1 MLIHLRLTELLYLNT
16 NIPVNSRVKDRANL
30 RRGLYFCVLY
40 VDIKNDNYSEPQKY
54 EVRISINKGCRDGIY
69 AGHGAGNMQIE
80 NLINKSTDTKNTD
93 TKTINDM
100 TAGMRVS
107 DYIKTDSSDNMSKKA
122 AVVGSSNSVD
132 MSDTIYARPQAK
144 NEAGNNDG
152 TDMAENLLNDMNQTS
167 ENRRNDMIVTASTTT
182 SDDYKAA
189 KDDGYDVIVTETDK
203 IKAVLAKAGVDISI
217 YGDDLSK
224 EQLTDITGSQTEAA
238 MLVNQMKAY
247 DIPATDDNIK
257 AGTDAIDRAKSLT
270 NISNET
276 KAYLVRNNMNPTVSN
291 VYKATYSSSQV
302 QNYKQKVGI
311 TDNVKQL
318 YDDNQYGDKGAESQ
332 GKISDELFEEL
343 KPQLKQILE
352 EVHIDSS
359 DENLNQCRWLI
370 DEDIAVTPD
379 NVLLANQIDGITA
392 AGENVSSDFYA
403 RAVTEALAMGKK
415 AADATMSQD
424 GLTFDMAKKACDVLG
439 EATADDIVTLESD
452 NIPVTIENLSKLI
465 AARGKDSAA
474 SQVSANKAADN
485 QITDSR
491 EARLV
496 TAQRKLEEARLS
508 MTAEANLSLIKKG
521 VSIDTE
527 PIERVVELL
536 KQQENKYYG
545 ALFGDSSVEASD
557 DRVRMY
563 NNVCDIFN
571 QMKQQPA
578 YVLTLESADDTVYEL
593 YTAGKAM
600 KQSLEAAASGYE
612 TLMTSPRADMGD
624 SISKAFQNV
633 DDILKELQIDTSES
647 NRRAV
652 RILAYNSTD
661 ITEDNI
667 KQIKSV
673 DEQVQRAFSDMTPAV
688 TIEMIKRGISPLDM
702 SMSDISDTARRIKS
716 ENPDERD
723 EKFSEFLW
731 KLEKKNEISEEER
744 DSYIGIYRLI
754 SQVEQSD
761 GAVIGSLVNQGADI
775 TMKNLLTAVRVRGK
789 SAMDYKVDDTFAGV
803 DSVSSGI
810 KIDSQIESA
819 YHTNCLRDVL
829 DTLSPEKMEFVQYD
843 SWLDMTPEQLRQ
855 AVYEADDDNALSEQY
870 ATEQLR
876 QFNQAVSAPENVY
889 AFLEKYDVK
898 TTAVNLM
905 AASRLMKNPSE
916 TVRNLWERGDSAT
929 ARALLDETLRR
940 FSESVKNPKELAQ
953 AQETLADTAEHVMD
967 SMIIE
972 DRHTGSID
980 LRQMKLLC
988 SQLRIA
994 SNMSR
999 QENYI
1004 VPIETAD
1011 GVTGMKLRIVRGE
1024 DKKGLVDIFLEDKK
1038 CGRVAAYFE
1047 AKENSVSAMIVT
1059 DDEQTKKL
1067 FEDNITMF
1075 EAGISDG
1082 EQRVR
1087 IDVALEHDISAKESK
1102 MSDMKSNTESD
1113 NETKKQLD
1121 GSESVQTTRLYH
1133 IAEQFIV
1140 NVQRVIAQDSL

>member
-1 MLIHLRLTELLYLNT
+1 
-16 NIPVNSRVKDRANL
+16 
-30 RRGLYFCVLY
+30 
-40 VDIKNDNYSEPQKY
+40 
-54 EVRISINKGCRDGIY
+54 
-69 AGHGAGNMQIE
+69 MQIE

-144 NEAGNNDG
+144 NEAGNKDG

-217 YGDDLSK
+217 YGDDLSR

-276 KAYLVRNNMNPTVSN
+276 KAYLVRNNMNPTISN

-318 YDDNQYGDKGAESQ
+318 YDDNQYGDKGAGSQ

-343 KPQLKQILE
+343 KPQLKQILDDA
-352 EVHIDSS
+352 HIDSS

-392 AGENVSSDFYA
+392 AGENVGSDFYA

-415 AADATMSQD
+415 ATDATMSQD

-452 NIPVTIENLSKLI
+452 NMPVTIENLSKLI

-474 SQVSANKAADN
+474 SQASANKALDN

-536 KQQENKYYG
+536 RQQENKYYG
-545 ALFGDSSVEASD
+545 ALFGESSVEASD

-688 TIEMIKRGISPLDM
+688 TLEMIKRGISPLDM
-702 SMSDISDTARRIKS
+702 SMSDISDTARQIKS

-803 DSVSSGI
+803 DSVSRGI

-829 DTLSPEKMEFVQYD
+829 DTLSPEKMEFVKYD

-855 AVYEADDDNALSEQY
+855 AVYEANEDSALSEQY
-870 ATEQLR
+870 ATEKLR

-898 TTAVNLM
+898 TTAENLM

-916 TVRNLWERGDSAT
+916 AVRNLWERGDSAT

-980 LRQMKLLC
+980 IRQMKLLC

-1011 GVTGMKLRIVRGE
+1011 GVTGMKLSIVRGE

-1102 MSDMKSNTESD
+1102 MSD

-1140 NVQRVIAQDSL
+1140 NAQRVIAQDSL

>member
-1 MLIHLRLTELLYLNT
+1 
-16 NIPVNSRVKDRANL
+16 
-30 RRGLYFCVLY
+30 
-40 VDIKNDNYSEPQKY
+40 
-54 EVRISINKGCRDGIY
+54 
-69 AGHGAGNMQIE
+69 MQIE

-217 YGDDLSK
+217 YGDDLSR

-257 AGTDAIDRAKSLT
+257 AGTDAIDRAKSIT

-318 YDDNQYGDKGAESQ
+318 Y
-332 GKISDELFEEL
+332 EEL

-352 EVHIDSS
+352 EAHIDSS

-424 GLTFDMAKKACDVLG
+424 GLTFDMAREVCDVLS
-439 EATADDIVTLESD
+439 EATAEDIVTLESD
-452 NIPVTIENLSKLI
+452 NMPVTIENLSKLI
-465 AARGKDSAA
+465 AARGKDGAA
-474 SQVSANKAADN
+474 SQASANKALDN

-545 ALFGDSSVEASD
+545 ALFGESSVEASD

-578 YVLTLESADDTVYEL
+578 YVLTLESSDDTVYEL

-600 KQSLEAAASGYE
+600 KQSLEAASGYE

-633 DDILKELQIDTSES
+633 DDILKELQIETSES

-652 RILAYNSTD
+652 RILAYNSTN
-661 ITEDNI
+661 ITEENI
-667 KQIKSV
+667 KQIKSI

-688 TIEMIKRGISPLDM
+688 TLEMIKRGISPLDM
-702 SMSDISDTARRIKS
+702 SMSDISDTARQIKS
-716 ENPDERD
+716 ENHDERD

-803 DSVSSGI
+803 DSVSRGI

-819 YHTNCLRDVL
+819 YQANCLRDVL
-829 DTLSPEKMEFVQYD
+829 DTLSPEKMEFVQDD
-843 SWLDMTPEQLRQ
+843 SWLEMTPEQLRQ
-855 AVYEADDDNALSEQY
+855 AVYEADEDNTLSEQY

-876 QFNQAVSAPENVY
+876 QFNQAVSVPENVY

-916 TVRNLWERGDSAT
+916 AVRNLWERGDSAT

-980 LRQMKLLC
+980 IRQMKLLC

-1102 MSDMKSNTESD
+1102 MSDMKSNTEAD

-1121 GSESVQTTRLYH
+1121 GGESVQTTRLYH

>member
-1 MLIHLRLTELLYLNT
+1 
-16 NIPVNSRVKDRANL
+16 
-30 RRGLYFCVLY
+30 
-40 VDIKNDNYSEPQKY
+40 
-54 EVRISINKGCRDGIY
+54 
-69 AGHGAGNMQIE
+69 MQIE

-276 KAYLVRNNMNPTVSN
+276 KAYLVRNNMNPTISN

-318 YDDNQYGDKGAESQ
+318 YDDNQYGDKGAGSQ

-343 KPQLKQILE
+343 KPQLKQILDE
-352 EVHIDSS
+352 AHIDSS

-415 AADATMSQD
+415 ATEATMSQD

-439 EATADDIVTLESD
+439 EATAEDIVTLESD

-474 SQVSANKAADN
+474 SQASANKAVDN

-545 ALFGDSSVEASD
+545 ALFGESSVEASD
-557 DRVRMY
+557 DRVHMY

-571 QMKQQPA
+571 QLKQQPA

-661 ITEDNI
+661 ITEENI

-673 DEQVQRAFSDMTPAV
+673 DEQVQRALNDMTPAV

-702 SMSDISDTARRIKS
+702 SMSDISETARRIKS

-803 DSVSSGI
+803 DRVSSGI

-855 AVYEADDDNALSEQY
+855 AVYEANEDSALSEQY

-876 QFNQAVSAPENVY
+876 QFNHAVSAPENVY

-905 AASRLMKNPSE
+905 AASRLMKKPSE
-916 TVRNLWERGDSAT
+916 AVRNLWERGESAT

-980 LRQMKLLC
+980 IRQMKLLC

-1011 GVTGMKLRIVRGE
+1011 GVTGMKLSIVRGE

>member
-1 MLIHLRLTELLYLNT
+1 MSIYSKKITIQNHPLTYE
-16 NIPVNSRVKDRANL
+16 
-30 RRGLYFCVLY
+30 
-40 VDIKNDNYSEPQKY
+40 QK
-54 EVRISINKGCRDGIY
+54 ISINKGCRDGIY

-152 TDMAENLLNDMNQTS
+152 ADMAENLLNDMNQTS

-217 YGDDLSK
+217 YGDDLSR

-257 AGTDAIDRAKSLT
+257 AGTDAIDRAKSIT

-318 YDDNQYGDKGAESQ
+318 YDDNQYGDKGAGSQ
-332 GKISDELFEEL
+332 GKISDELFDEL
-343 KPQLKQILE
+343 KQQLKQILE
-352 EVHIDSS
+352 EAHIDSS

-379 NVLLANQIDGITA
+379 NVLLANQVDCINA
-392 AGENVSSDFYA
+392 AEENVSSDFYA

-415 AADATMSQD
+415 ATEATMSQD

-474 SQVSANKAADN
+474 SQGSANKAADN

-702 SMSDISDTARRIKS
+702 SMSDISETARRIKS
-716 ENPDERD
+716 ENPDEKD

-803 DSVSSGI
+803 DSVSRGI

-855 AVYEADDDNALSEQY
+855 AVYEADEDSALSEQY
-870 ATEQLR
+870 ATEKLR

-916 TVRNLWERGDSAT
+916 AVRNLWERGDSAT

-1024 DKKGLVDIFLEDKK
+1024 DKRGLVDIFLEDKK

-1087 IDVALEHDISAKESK
+1087 IDVALEHDISAKES
-1102 MSDMKSNTESD
+1102 MASDTKSATES
-1113 NETKKQLD
+1113 EKQLD

>member
-1 MLIHLRLTELLYLNT
+1 
-16 NIPVNSRVKDRANL
+16 
-30 RRGLYFCVLY
+30 
-40 VDIKNDNYSEPQKY
+40 
-54 EVRISINKGCRDGIY
+54 
-69 AGHGAGNMQIE
+69 MQIE

-144 NEAGNNDG
+144 NEAGNNDD

-167 ENRRNDMIVTASTTT
+167 ENRRNDMVVTASTTT

-352 EVHIDSS
+352 EAHIDSS

-379 NVLLANQIDGITA
+379 NVLLANQVDCINA
-392 AGENVSSDFYA
+392 AEENVSSDFYA

-415 AADATMSQD
+415 ATDATMSQD

-474 SQVSANKAADN
+474 SQASANKAADN

-545 ALFGDSSVEASD
+545 ALFGESSVEASD

-624 SISKAFQNV
+624 SMSKAFQNV

-661 ITEDNI
+661 ITEENI

-702 SMSDISDTARRIKS
+702 SMSDISETARRIKS

-803 DSVSSGI
+803 DSVSRGI

-829 DTLSPEKMEFVQYD
+829 DTLSPEKMEFLQYD

-855 AVYEADDDNALSEQY
+855 AVYEANEDNALSEQY

-876 QFNQAVSAPENVY
+876 QFNQAVSAPEKVY

-916 TVRNLWERGDSAT
+916 AVRNLWERGDSAT

-1024 DKKGLVDIFLEDKK
+1024 DKRGLVDIFLEDKK

>member
-1 MLIHLRLTELLYLNT
+1 
-16 NIPVNSRVKDRANL
+16 
-30 RRGLYFCVLY
+30 
-40 VDIKNDNYSEPQKY
+40 
-54 EVRISINKGCRDGIY
+54 
-69 AGHGAGNMQIE
+69 MQIE

-217 YGDDLSK
+217 YGDDLSR

-257 AGTDAIDRAKSLT
+257 AGTDAIDRAKSIT

-318 YDDNQYGDKGAESQ
+318 Y
-332 GKISDELFEEL
+332 EEL

-352 EVHIDSS
+352 EAHIDSS

-424 GLTFDMAKKACDVLG
+424 GLTFDMAREVCDVLS
-439 EATADDIVTLESD
+439 EATAEDIVTLESD
-452 NIPVTIENLSKLI
+452 NMPVTIENLSKLI
-465 AARGKDSAA
+465 AARGKDGAA
-474 SQVSANKAADN
+474 SQASANKALDN

-545 ALFGDSSVEASD
+545 ALFGESSVEASD

-578 YVLTLESADDTVYEL
+578 YVLTLESSDDTVYEL

-600 KQSLEAAASGYE
+600 KQSLEAASGYE

-633 DDILKELQIDTSES
+633 DDILKELQIETSES

-652 RILAYNSTD
+652 RILAYNSTN
-661 ITEDNI
+661 ITEENI
-667 KQIKSV
+667 KQIKSI

-688 TIEMIKRGISPLDM
+688 TLEMIKRGISPLDM
-702 SMSDISDTARRIKS
+702 SMSDISDTARQIKS
-716 ENPDERD
+716 ENHDERD

-803 DSVSSGI
+803 DSVSRGI

-819 YHTNCLRDVL
+819 YQANCLRDVL
-829 DTLSPEKMEFVQYD
+829 DTLSPEKMEFVQDD
-843 SWLDMTPEQLRQ
+843 SWLEMTPEQLRQ
-855 AVYEADDDNALSEQY
+855 AVYEANEDNALSEQY

-876 QFNQAVSAPENVY
+876 QFNQAVSVPENVY

-916 TVRNLWERGDSAT
+916 AVRNLWERGDSAT

-980 LRQMKLLC
+980 IRQMKLLC

-1121 GSESVQTTRLYH
+1121 GGESVQTTRLYH

>member
-1 MLIHLRLTELLYLNT
+1 
-16 NIPVNSRVKDRANL
+16 
-30 RRGLYFCVLY
+30 
-40 VDIKNDNYSEPQKY
+40 
-54 EVRISINKGCRDGIY
+54 
-69 AGHGAGNMQIE
+69 MQIE

-144 NEAGNNDG
+144 NEAGNNDD

-474 SQVSANKAADN
+474 SQASANKAADN

-702 SMSDISDTARRIKS
+702 SMSDISETARRIKS

-731 KLEKKNEISEEER
+731 KLEKKNEISEKER

-916 TVRNLWERGDSAT
+916 AVRNLWERGDSAT
-929 ARALLDETLRR
+929 ARTLLDETLRR

-1121 GSESVQTTRLYH
+1121 GGESVQTTRLYH

>member
-1 MLIHLRLTELLYLNT
+1 
-16 NIPVNSRVKDRANL
+16 
-30 RRGLYFCVLY
+30 
-40 VDIKNDNYSEPQKY
+40 
-54 EVRISINKGCRDGIY
+54 
-69 AGHGAGNMQIE
+69 MQIE

-217 YGDDLSK
+217 YGDDLSR

-257 AGTDAIDRAKSLT
+257 AGTDAIDRAKSIT

-318 YDDNQYGDKGAESQ
+318 Y
-332 GKISDELFEEL
+332 EEL

-352 EVHIDSS
+352 EAHIDSS

-424 GLTFDMAKKACDVLG
+424 GLTFDMAREVCDVLS
-439 EATADDIVTLESD
+439 EATAEDIVTLESD
-452 NIPVTIENLSKLI
+452 NMPVTIENLSKLI
-465 AARGKDSAA
+465 AARGKDGAA
-474 SQVSANKAADN
+474 SQASANKALDN

-545 ALFGDSSVEASD
+545 ALFGESSVEASD

-563 NNVCDIFN
+563 NNVCYIFN

-578 YVLTLESADDTVYEL
+578 YVLTLESSDDTVYEL

-600 KQSLEAAASGYE
+600 KQSLEAASGYE

-633 DDILKELQIDTSES
+633 DDILKELQIETSES

-652 RILAYNSTD
+652 RILAYNSTN
-661 ITEDNI
+661 ITEENI
-667 KQIKSV
+667 KQIKSI

-688 TIEMIKRGISPLDM
+688 TLEMIKRGISPLDM
-702 SMSDISDTARRIKS
+702 SMSDISDTARQIKS
-716 ENPDERD
+716 ENHDERD

-803 DSVSSGI
+803 DSVSRGI

-819 YHTNCLRDVL
+819 YQANCLRDVL
-829 DTLSPEKMEFVQYD
+829 DTLSPEKMEFVQDD
-843 SWLDMTPEQLRQ
+843 SWLEMTPEQLRQ
-855 AVYEADDDNALSEQY
+855 AVYEADEDNTLSEQY

-876 QFNQAVSAPENVY
+876 QFNQAVSVPENVY

-916 TVRNLWERGDSAT
+916 AVRNLWERGDSAT

-980 LRQMKLLC
+980 IRQMKLLC

-1121 GSESVQTTRLYH
+1121 GGESVQTTRLYH

>member
-1 MLIHLRLTELLYLNT
+1 
-16 NIPVNSRVKDRANL
+16 
-30 RRGLYFCVLY
+30 
-40 VDIKNDNYSEPQKY
+40 
-54 EVRISINKGCRDGIY
+54 
-69 AGHGAGNMQIE
+69 MQIE
-80 NLINKSTDTKNTD
+80 NLISKSTDTKNTD
-93 TKTINDM
+93 TKNINDM

-217 YGDDLSK
+217 YGDDLSR

-318 YDDNQYGDKGAESQ
+318 Y
-332 GKISDELFEEL
+332 EEL

-352 EVHIDSS
+352 EAHIDSS

-424 GLTFDMAKKACDVLG
+424 SLTFDMAKKACDVLA

-465 AARGKDSAA
+465 AARDKDGAA
-474 SQVSANKAADN
+474 SANKALDN

-545 ALFGDSSVEASD
+545 ALFGESSVEASD

-578 YVLTLESADDTVYEL
+578 YVLTLESSDDTVYEL

-673 DEQVQRAFSDMTPAV
+673 DEQVQRALNDMTPAV

-803 DSVSSGI
+803 DSVSRGI

-855 AVYEADDDNALSEQY
+855 AVYEANEDSALSEQY

-876 QFNQAVSAPENVY
+876 QFNQAVSEPENVY

-916 TVRNLWERGDSAT
+916 AVRNLWERGDSAT

-980 LRQMKLLC
+980 IRQMKLLC

-1024 DKKGLVDIFLEDKK
+1024 DKKGLVDIFFEDKK

-1087 IDVALEHDISAKESK
+1087 IDVALEHDISAKEP
-1102 MSDMKSNTESD
+1102 MASDTKSATES
-1113 NETKKQLD
+1113 EKQPD

>member
-1 MLIHLRLTELLYLNT
+1 
-16 NIPVNSRVKDRANL
+16 
-30 RRGLYFCVLY
+30 
-40 VDIKNDNYSEPQKY
+40 
-54 EVRISINKGCRDGIY
+54 
-69 AGHGAGNMQIE
+69 MQIE

-100 TAGMRVS
+100 TTGMRVS

-144 NEAGNNDG
+144 NEAGNKDG

-217 YGDDLSK
+217 YGDDLSR

-291 VYKATYSSSQV
+291 VYKATYSSCQV

-318 YDDNQYGDKGAESQ
+318 YDDNQYGDKGAGSQ

-352 EVHIDSS
+352 EAHIDSS

-424 GLTFDMAKKACDVLG
+424 GLTFDMAREVCDVLG
-439 EATADDIVTLESD
+439 EATAEDIVTLESD
-452 NIPVTIENLSKLI
+452 NIPVTIENLLKLI

-474 SQVSANKAADN
+474 SQGSANKALDN

-491 EARLV
+491 DARLV

-545 ALFGDSSVEASD
+545 ALFGESSVEASD

-667 KQIKSV
+667 RQIKSV
-673 DEQVQRAFSDMTPAV
+673 DEQVQRALNDMTPAV
-688 TIEMIKRGISPLDM
+688 TLEMIKRGISPLDM
-702 SMSDISDTARRIKS
+702 SMSDISDTARQIKS

-803 DSVSSGI
+803 DSVSRGI

-829 DTLSPEKMEFVQYD
+829 DTLSPEKMEFVKYD

-855 AVYEADDDNALSEQY
+855 AVYEANEDNALSEQY

-876 QFNQAVSAPENVY
+876 QFNQAVSEPENVY
-889 AFLEKYDVK
+889 AFLEKYDIK

-916 TVRNLWERGDSAT
+916 AVRNLWERGDSAT

-980 LRQMKLLC
+980 IRQMKLLC

-1011 GVTGMKLRIVRGE
+1011 GVTGMKLSIVRGE

-1102 MSDMKSNTESD
+1102 MSD

-1121 GSESVQTTRLYH
+1121 GSERVQTTRLYH

>member
-1 MLIHLRLTELLYLNT
+1 
-16 NIPVNSRVKDRANL
+16 
-30 RRGLYFCVLY
+30 
-40 VDIKNDNYSEPQKY
+40 
-54 EVRISINKGCRDGIY
+54 
-69 AGHGAGNMQIE
+69 MQIE

-217 YGDDLSK
+217 YGDDLSR

-257 AGTDAIDRAKSLT
+257 AGTDAIDRAKSIT

-318 YDDNQYGDKGAESQ
+318 Y
-332 GKISDELFEEL
+332 EEL

-352 EVHIDSS
+352 EAHIDSS

-424 GLTFDMAKKACDVLG
+424 GLTFDMAREVCDVLS
-439 EATADDIVTLESD
+439 EATAEDIVTLESD
-452 NIPVTIENLSKLI
+452 NMPVTIENLSKLI
-465 AARGKDSAA
+465 AARGKDGAA
-474 SQVSANKAADN
+474 SQASANKALDN

-545 ALFGDSSVEASD
+545 ALFGESSVEASD

-600 KQSLEAAASGYE
+600 KQSLEAASGYE

-633 DDILKELQIDTSES
+633 DDILKELQIETSES

-652 RILAYNSTD
+652 RILAYNSTN
-661 ITEDNI
+661 ITEENI
-667 KQIKSV
+667 KQIKSI

-688 TIEMIKRGISPLDM
+688 TLEMIKRGISPLDM
-702 SMSDISDTARRIKS
+702 SMSDISETARQIKS

-803 DSVSSGI
+803 DSVSRGI

-855 AVYEADDDNALSEQY
+855 AVYEADEDNTLSEQY

-876 QFNQAVSAPENVY
+876 QFNQAVSVPENVY

-916 TVRNLWERGDSAT
+916 AVRNLWERGDSAT

-1059 DDEQTKKL
+1059 DDEQTKRL

>member
-1 MLIHLRLTELLYLNT
+1 MD
-16 NIPVNSRVKDRANL
+16 K
-30 RRGLYFCVLY
+30 
-40 VDIKNDNYSEPQKY
+40 KY

-217 YGDDLSK
+217 YGDDLSR

-318 YDDNQYGDKGAESQ
+318 YDDNQYGDKGAGSQ

-352 EVHIDSS
+352 EAHIDSS
-359 DENLNQCRWLI
+359 DENMNQCRWLI

-379 NVLLANQIDGITA
+379 NVLLANQVDCINA

-415 AADATMSQD
+415 ATDATMSQD

-474 SQVSANKAADN
+474 SQASANKAADN

-731 KLEKKNEISEEER
+731 KLEKKNEISEKER

-803 DSVSSGI
+803 DSVSRGI

-855 AVYEADDDNALSEQY
+855 AVYEADEDNALSEQY

-876 QFNQAVSAPENVY
+876 QFNQAVSVPENVY

-916 TVRNLWERGDSAT
+916 AVRNLWERGDSAT

-1024 DKKGLVDIFLEDKK
+1024 DKRGLVDIFLEDKK

>member
-1 MLIHLRLTELLYLNT
+1 
-16 NIPVNSRVKDRANL
+16 
-30 RRGLYFCVLY
+30 
-40 VDIKNDNYSEPQKY
+40 
-54 EVRISINKGCRDGIY
+54 
-69 AGHGAGNMQIE
+69 MQIE

-144 NEAGNNDG
+144 NEAGNNAG

-318 YDDNQYGDKGAESQ
+318 YDDNQYGDKGAGSQ

-343 KPQLKQILE
+343 KPQLKQILDE
-352 EVHIDSS
+352 AHIDSS

-379 NVLLANQIDGITA
+379 TVLLANQIDGITA

-415 AADATMSQD
+415 ATEATMSQD

-439 EATADDIVTLESD
+439 EATAEDIVTLESD

-465 AARGKDSAA
+465 AVRGKDSAA
-474 SQVSANKAADN
+474 SQASANKALDN

-491 EARLV
+491 EAGLV

-545 ALFGDSSVEASD
+545 ALFGESSVEASD
-557 DRVRMY
+557 DRVHMY

-578 YVLTLESADDTVYEL
+578 YVLTLESDDDTVYEL

-673 DEQVQRAFSDMTPAV
+673 DEQVQRALNDMTPAV

-702 SMSDISDTARRIKS
+702 SMSDISETARRIKS

-803 DSVSSGI
+803 DSVSRGI

-829 DTLSPEKMEFVQYD
+829 DTLSPEKMEFVKYD

-855 AVYEADDDNALSEQY
+855 AVYEANEDNALSEQY

-876 QFNQAVSAPENVY
+876 QFNQAVSVPENVY

-916 TVRNLWERGDSAT
+916 AVRNLWEHGDSAT

-972 DRHTGSID
+972 DRRTGSLDI
-980 LRQMKLLC
+980 RQMKLLC

-994 SNMSR
+994 SSMSR

-1011 GVTGMKLRIVRGE
+1011 GVTGMKLSIVRGE

-1067 FEDNITMF
+1067 FEDNITTF
-1075 EAGISDG
+1075 ESEISDG
-1082 EQRVR
+1082 EQSVH
-1087 IDVALEHDISAKESK
+1087 IDVALEHDISAKEP
-1102 MSDMKSNTESD
+1102 MASDTKSATES
-1113 NETKKQLD
+1113 EKQLD
-1121 GSESVQTTRLYH
+1121 GSERVQTTRLYH

>member
-1 MLIHLRLTELLYLNT
+1 
-16 NIPVNSRVKDRANL
+16 
-30 RRGLYFCVLY
+30 
-40 VDIKNDNYSEPQKY
+40 
-54 EVRISINKGCRDGIY
+54 
-69 AGHGAGNMQIE
+69 MQIE

-217 YGDDLSK
+217 YGDDLSR

-257 AGTDAIDRAKSLT
+257 AGTDAIDRAKSIT

-318 YDDNQYGDKGAESQ
+318 Y
-332 GKISDELFEEL
+332 EEL

-352 EVHIDSS
+352 EAHIDSS

-424 GLTFDMAKKACDVLG
+424 GLTFDMAREVCDVLS
-439 EATADDIVTLESD
+439 EATAEDIVTLESD
-452 NIPVTIENLSKLI
+452 NMPVTIENLSKLI
-465 AARGKDSAA
+465 AARGKDGAA
-474 SQVSANKAADN
+474 SQASANKALDN

-545 ALFGDSSVEASD
+545 ALFGESSVEASD

-578 YVLTLESADDTVYEL
+578 YVLTLESSDDTVYEL

-600 KQSLEAAASGYE
+600 KQSLEAASGYE

-633 DDILKELQIDTSES
+633 DDILKELQIETSES

-652 RILAYNSTD
+652 RILAYNSTN
-661 ITEDNI
+661 ITEENI
-667 KQIKSV
+667 KQIKSI

-688 TIEMIKRGISPLDM
+688 TLEMIKRGISPLDM
-702 SMSDISDTARRIKS
+702 SMSDISDTARQIKS
-716 ENPDERD
+716 ENHDERD

-803 DSVSSGI
+803 DSVSRGI

-819 YHTNCLRDVL
+819 YQANCLRDVL
-829 DTLSPEKMEFVQYD
+829 DTLSPEKMEFVQDD
-843 SWLDMTPEQLRQ
+843 SWLEMTPEQLRQ
-855 AVYEADDDNALSEQY
+855 AVYEADEDNTLSEQY

-876 QFNQAVSAPENVY
+876 QFNQAVSVPENVY

-916 TVRNLWERGDSAT
+916 AVRNLWERGDSAT
-929 ARALLDETLRR
+929 ARALLDGTLRR

-980 LRQMKLLC
+980 IRQMKLLC

-1121 GSESVQTTRLYH
+1121 GGESVQTTRLYH

>member
-1 MLIHLRLTELLYLNT
+1 
-16 NIPVNSRVKDRANL
+16 
-30 RRGLYFCVLY
+30 
-40 VDIKNDNYSEPQKY
+40 
-54 EVRISINKGCRDGIY
+54 
-69 AGHGAGNMQIE
+69 MQIE

-144 NEAGNNDG
+144 NEAGNKDG

-224 EQLTDITGSQTEAA
+224 EQLTDITGSSAEAA

-257 AGTDAIDRAKSLT
+257 TATDAIDRAKSLT

-318 YDDNQYGDKGAESQ
+318 YDDNQYGDKGAGSQ

-352 EVHIDSS
+352 EAHIDSS

-415 AADATMSQD
+415 ATDATMSQD
-424 GLTFDMAKKACDVLG
+424 GLTFDMAKKACDVLA

-474 SQVSANKAADN
+474 SQASANKALDN
-485 QITDSR
+485 QITDSQ

-545 ALFGDSSVEASD
+545 ALFGESSVEPAD

-600 KQSLEAAASGYE
+600 KQSLEAAVSGYE

-673 DEQVQRAFSDMTPAV
+673 DEQVQRALNDMTPAV

-702 SMSDISDTARRIKS
+702 SMSEISETARRIKS

-803 DSVSSGI
+803 EGVSKGAR
-810 KIDSQIESA
+810 IDEQIESA

-829 DTLSPEKMEFVQYD
+829 DTLSPEKMEFVQDD
-843 SWLDMTPEQLRQ
+843 SWLEMTPEQLKQ
-855 AVYEADDDNALSEQY
+855 AVYEADEDSALSEQY
-870 ATEQLR
+870 AIEQLR
-876 QFNQAVSAPENVY
+876 QFNQAVSEPENVY

-916 TVRNLWERGDSAT
+916 AVRNLWERGDSAT

-1038 CGRVAAYFE
+1038 CGRVAAFFE

-1087 IDVALEHDISAKESK
+1087 IDVALEHDISATESK

>member
-1 MLIHLRLTELLYLNT
+1 MSIY
-16 NIPVNSRVKDRANL
+16 K
-30 RRGLYFCVLY
+30 
-40 VDIKNDNYSEPQKY
+40 KDNYSEPQKY

-167 ENRRNDMIVTASTTT
+167 ENRRNDMIVTVSTTT

-217 YGDDLSK
+217 YGDELSR

-302 QNYKQKVGI
+302 QNFKQKVGI

-318 YDDNQYGDKGAESQ
+318 YDDNQYGDKVAGSQ

-343 KPQLKQILE
+343 KPQLKQILDDA
-352 EVHIDSS
+352 HIDSS

-379 NVLLANQIDGITA
+379 NVLLANQIDGITP

-415 AADATMSQD
+415 ATDATMSQD

-439 EATADDIVTLESD
+439 EATAEDIVTLESD

-465 AARGKDSAA
+465 AARGRDSAA
-474 SQVSANKAADN
+474 SQASANKALDN

-527 PIERVVELL
+527 PIERVVEML

-688 TIEMIKRGISPLDM
+688 TLEMIKRGISPLDM
-702 SMSDISDTARRIKS
+702 SMSDISDTARQIKS
-716 ENPDERD
+716 ENNDERD

-803 DSVSSGI
+803 DSVRRGI

-829 DTLSPEKMEFVQYD
+829 DTLSPEKMEFVQDD
-843 SWLDMTPEQLRQ
+843 SWLEMTPEQLRQ
-855 AVYEADDDNALSEQY
+855 AVYEADEDNALSEQY
-870 ATEQLR
+870 VTEQLR
-876 QFNQAVSAPENVY
+876 QFNQAVSVPESVY

-916 TVRNLWERGDSAT
+916 AVRNLWEHGDSAT

-988 SQLRIA
+988 SQLRIV

-1011 GVTGMKLRIVRGE
+1011 GVTGMKLSIVRGE

-1067 FEDNITMF
+1067 FEDNITTF
-1075 EAGISDG
+1075 ESGISDG
-1082 EQRVR
+1082 EQSVH

-1140 NVQRVIAQDSL
+1140 NTQRVIAQDSL

>member
-1 MLIHLRLTELLYLNT
+1 
-16 NIPVNSRVKDRANL
+16 
-30 RRGLYFCVLY
+30 
-40 VDIKNDNYSEPQKY
+40 
-54 EVRISINKGCRDGIY
+54 
-69 AGHGAGNMQIE
+69 MQIE

-100 TAGMRVS
+100 TTGMRVS
-107 DYIKTDSSDNMSKKA
+107 DYIKTDSSDNISKKA

-217 YGDDLSK
+217 YGDDLSR

-291 VYKATYSSSQV
+291 VYKATYSSCQV

-318 YDDNQYGDKGAESQ
+318 YDDNQYGDKGAGSQ
-332 GKISDELFEEL
+332 GKISDELFDEL

-352 EVHIDSS
+352 EAHIDSS

-415 AADATMSQD
+415 ATDATMSQD
-424 GLTFDMAKKACDVLG
+424 GLTFDMAKKACDVLA

-452 NIPVTIENLSKLI
+452 NMPVTIENLSKLI

-474 SQVSANKAADN
+474 SQASANKALDN

-545 ALFGDSSVEASD
+545 ALFGESSVEASD

-578 YVLTLESADDTVYEL
+578 YVLTLESADDTAYEL

-633 DDILKELQIDTSES
+633 DDILKELQLDTSES

-673 DEQVQRAFSDMTPAV
+673 DEQVQRALNDMTPAV

-702 SMSDISDTARRIKS
+702 SMSDISETARRIKS

-803 DSVSSGI
+803 DSVSRGI

-829 DTLSPEKMEFVQYD
+829 DTLSPEKMEFVKYD

-855 AVYEADDDNALSEQY
+855 AVYEANEDSALSEQY

-876 QFNQAVSAPENVY
+876 QFNQAVSEPENVY
-889 AFLEKYDVK
+889 AFLDKYDVK

-916 TVRNLWERGDSAT
+916 AVRNLWERGDSAT

-980 LRQMKLLC
+980 IRQMKLLC

-1011 GVTGMKLRIVRGE
+1011 GVTGMKLSIVRGE
-1024 DKKGLVDIFLEDKK
+1024 DKKGLVDIFFEDKK

-1059 DDEQTKKL
+1059 DNEQTKKL
-1067 FEDNITMF
+1067 LEDNITMF

-1102 MSDMKSNTESD
+1102 MSD

-1121 GSESVQTTRLYH
+1121 GSERVQTTRLYH

>member
-1 MLIHLRLTELLYLNT
+1 
-16 NIPVNSRVKDRANL
+16 
-30 RRGLYFCVLY
+30 
-40 VDIKNDNYSEPQKY
+40 
-54 EVRISINKGCRDGIY
+54 
-69 AGHGAGNMQIE
+69 MQIE

-217 YGDDLSK
+217 YGDDLSRQ
-224 EQLTDITGSQTEAA
+224 QLTDITGSQTEAA

-257 AGTDAIDRAKSLT
+257 SGTDAIDRAKSLT

-318 YDDNQYGDKGAESQ
+318 Y
-332 GKISDELFEEL
+332 EEL

-352 EVHIDSS
+352 EAHIDSS

-424 GLTFDMAKKACDVLG
+424 GLTFDMAREVCDVLS
-439 EATADDIVTLESD
+439 EATAEDIVTLESD
-452 NIPVTIENLSKLI
+452 NMPVTIENLSKLI
-465 AARGKDSAA
+465 AARGKDGAA
-474 SQVSANKAADN
+474 SQASANKALDN

-545 ALFGDSSVEASD
+545 ALFGESSVEASD

-578 YVLTLESADDTVYEL
+578 YVLTLESSDDTVYEL

-600 KQSLEAAASGYE
+600 KQSLEAASGYE

-633 DDILKELQIDTSES
+633 DDILKELQIETSES

-652 RILAYNSTD
+652 RILAYNSTN
-661 ITEDNI
+661 ITEENI
-667 KQIKSV
+667 KQIKSI

-688 TIEMIKRGISPLDM
+688 TLEMIKRGISPLDM
-702 SMSDISDTARRIKS
+702 SMSDISDTARQIKS
-716 ENPDERD
+716 ENHDERD

-803 DSVSSGI
+803 DSVSRGI

-819 YHTNCLRDVL
+819 YQANCLRDVL
-829 DTLSPEKMEFVQYD
+829 DTLSPEKMEFVQDD
-843 SWLDMTPEQLRQ
+843 SWLEMTPEQLRQ
-855 AVYEADDDNALSEQY
+855 AVYEADEDNTLSEQY

-876 QFNQAVSAPENVY
+876 QFNQAVSVPENVY

-916 TVRNLWERGDSAT
+916 AVRNLWERGDSAT

-980 LRQMKLLC
+980 IRQMKLLC

-1121 GSESVQTTRLYH
+1121 GGESVQTTRLYH

>member
-1 MLIHLRLTELLYLNT
+1 MD
-16 NIPVNSRVKDRANL
+16 K
-30 RRGLYFCVLY
+30 
-40 VDIKNDNYSEPQKY
+40 KY

-217 YGDDLSK
+217 YGDDLSR

-318 YDDNQYGDKGAESQ
+318 YDDNQYGDKGAGSQ

-352 EVHIDSS
+352 EAHIDSS

-439 EATADDIVTLESD
+439 EATAEDIVTLESD
-452 NIPVTIENLSKLI
+452 NMPVTIENLSKLI
-465 AARGKDSAA
+465 AVRDKDSAA
-474 SQVSANKAADN
+474 SQASANKAADN

-545 ALFGDSSVEASD
+545 ALFGESSVEASD

-661 ITEDNI
+661 ITEENI

-702 SMSDISDTARRIKS
+702 SMSDISETARRIKS

-803 DSVSSGI
+803 DSVSRGI

-855 AVYEADDDNALSEQY
+855 AVYEANEDNALSEQY

-916 TVRNLWERGDSAT
+916 AVRNLWERGDSAT

-980 LRQMKLLC
+980 IRQMKLLC

-1038 CGRVAAYFE
+1038 CGRVAAFFE

-1087 IDVALEHDISAKESK
+1087 IDVALEHDISAKEPK
-1102 MSDMKSNTESD
+1102 MSD
-1113 NETKKQLD
+1113 NETKKQFD

>member
-1 MLIHLRLTELLYLNT
+1 MD
-16 NIPVNSRVKDRANL
+16 K
-30 RRGLYFCVLY
+30 
-40 VDIKNDNYSEPQKY
+40 KY
-54 EVRISINKGCRDGIY
+54 EVRISINKDCRDGIY

-217 YGDDLSK
+217 YGDDLSR

-257 AGTDAIDRAKSLT
+257 AGIDAIDQAKSLT

-318 YDDNQYGDKGAESQ
+318 YDDNQYGDKGAGSQ

-352 EVHIDSS
+352 EAHIDSS

-415 AADATMSQD
+415 ATDATMSQD

-474 SQVSANKAADN
+474 SQGSANKAVDN

-521 VSIDTE
+521 VLIDTE

-545 ALFGDSSVEASD
+545 ALFGESSVEASD
-557 DRVRMY
+557 DRVCMY

-593 YTAGKAM
+593 YTAGKEM

-633 DDILKELQIDTSES
+633 DDILKELQLDTSES

-702 SMSDISDTARRIKS
+702 SMSDISETARRIKS

-803 DSVSSGI
+803 DSVSRGI

-855 AVYEADDDNALSEQY
+855 AVYEANEDSALSEQY

-876 QFNQAVSAPENVY
+876 QFNQAVSEPENVY

-916 TVRNLWERGDSAT
+916 AVRNLWERGESAT

-1011 GVTGMKLRIVRGE
+1011 GVTGMKLSIVRGE

-1102 MSDMKSNTESD
+1102 MSD

>member
-1 MLIHLRLTELLYLNT
+1 
-16 NIPVNSRVKDRANL
+16 
-30 RRGLYFCVLY
+30 
-40 VDIKNDNYSEPQKY
+40 
-54 EVRISINKGCRDGIY
+54 
-69 AGHGAGNMQIE
+69 MQIE

-217 YGDDLSK
+217 YGDDLSR

-257 AGTDAIDRAKSLT
+257 AGTDAIDRAKSIT

-318 YDDNQYGDKGAESQ
+318 Y
-332 GKISDELFEEL
+332 EEL

-352 EVHIDSS
+352 EAHIDSS

-424 GLTFDMAKKACDVLG
+424 GLTFDMAREVCDVLS
-439 EATADDIVTLESD
+439 EATAEDIVTLESD
-452 NIPVTIENLSKLI
+452 NMPVTIENLSKLI
-465 AARGKDSAA
+465 AARGKDGAA
-474 SQVSANKAADN
+474 SQASANKALDN

-545 ALFGDSSVEASD
+545 ALFGESSVEASD

-578 YVLTLESADDTVYEL
+578 YVLTLESSDDTVYEL

-600 KQSLEAAASGYE
+600 KQSLEAASGYE

-633 DDILKELQIDTSES
+633 DDILKELQIETSES

-652 RILAYNSTD
+652 RILAYNSTN
-661 ITEDNI
+661 ITEENI
-667 KQIKSV
+667 KQIKSI

-688 TIEMIKRGISPLDM
+688 TLEMIKRGISPLDM
-702 SMSDISDTARRIKS
+702 SMSDISDTARQIKS
-716 ENPDERD
+716 ENHDERD

-803 DSVSSGI
+803 DSVSRGI

-819 YHTNCLRDVL
+819 YQANCLRDVL
-829 DTLSPEKMEFVQYD
+829 DTLSPEKMEFVQDD
-843 SWLDMTPEQLRQ
+843 SWLEMTPEQLRQ
-855 AVYEADDDNALSEQY
+855 DVYEADEDNTLSEQY

-876 QFNQAVSAPENVY
+876 QFNQAVSVPENVY

-916 TVRNLWERGDSAT
+916 AVRNLWERGDSAT

-980 LRQMKLLC
+980 IRQMKLLC

-1121 GSESVQTTRLYH
+1121 GGESVQTTRLYH

>member
-1 MLIHLRLTELLYLNT
+1 
-16 NIPVNSRVKDRANL
+16 
-30 RRGLYFCVLY
+30 
-40 VDIKNDNYSEPQKY
+40 
-54 EVRISINKGCRDGIY
+54 
-69 AGHGAGNMQIE
+69 MQIE

-217 YGDDLSK
+217 YGDDLSR

-257 AGTDAIDRAKSLT
+257 AGTDAIDRAKSIT

-318 YDDNQYGDKGAESQ
+318 Y
-332 GKISDELFEEL
+332 EEL

-352 EVHIDSS
+352 EAHIDSS

-370 DEDIAVTPD
+370 DEDIAITPD

-424 GLTFDMAKKACDVLG
+424 GLTFDMAREVCDVLS
-439 EATADDIVTLESD
+439 EATAEDIVTLESD
-452 NIPVTIENLSKLI
+452 NMPVTIENLSKLI
-465 AARGKDSAA
+465 AARGKDGAA
-474 SQVSANKAADN
+474 SQASANKALDN

-545 ALFGDSSVEASD
+545 ALFGESSVEASD

-578 YVLTLESADDTVYEL
+578 YVLTLESSDDTVYEL

-600 KQSLEAAASGYE
+600 KQSLEAASGYE

-633 DDILKELQIDTSES
+633 DDILKELQIETSES

-652 RILAYNSTD
+652 RILAYNSTN
-661 ITEDNI
+661 ITEENI
-667 KQIKSV
+667 KQIKSI

-688 TIEMIKRGISPLDM
+688 TLEMIKRGISPLDM
-702 SMSDISDTARRIKS
+702 SMSDISDTARQIKS
-716 ENPDERD
+716 ENHDERD

-803 DSVSSGI
+803 DSVSRGI

-819 YHTNCLRDVL
+819 YQANCLRDVL
-829 DTLSPEKMEFVQYD
+829 DTLSPEKMEFVQDD
-843 SWLDMTPEQLRQ
+843 SWLEMTPEQLRQ
-855 AVYEADDDNALSEQY
+855 AVYEADEDNTLSEQY

-876 QFNQAVSAPENVY
+876 QFNQAVSVPENVY

-916 TVRNLWERGDSAT
+916 AVRNLWERGDSAT
-929 ARALLDETLRR
+929 ARALLDETPRR

-980 LRQMKLLC
+980 IRQMKLLC

-1121 GSESVQTTRLYH
+1121 GGESVQTTRLYH

>member
-1 MLIHLRLTELLYLNT
+1 
-16 NIPVNSRVKDRANL
+16 
-30 RRGLYFCVLY
+30 
-40 VDIKNDNYSEPQKY
+40 
-54 EVRISINKGCRDGIY
+54 
-69 AGHGAGNMQIE
+69 MQIE

-107 DYIKTDSSDNMSKKA
+107 DYIKTDSSGNMSKKA

-217 YGDDLSK
+217 YGDDLSR

-257 AGTDAIDRAKSLT
+257 AGTDAIDRAKSIT

-318 YDDNQYGDKGAESQ
+318 Y
-332 GKISDELFEEL
+332 EEL

-352 EVHIDSS
+352 EAHIDSS

-424 GLTFDMAKKACDVLG
+424 GLTFDMAREVCDVLS
-439 EATADDIVTLESD
+439 EATAEDIVTLESD
-452 NIPVTIENLSKLI
+452 NMPVTIENLSKLI
-465 AARGKDSAA
+465 AARGKDGAA
-474 SQVSANKAADN
+474 SQASANKALDN

-545 ALFGDSSVEASD
+545 ALFGESSVEASD

-578 YVLTLESADDTVYEL
+578 YVLTLESSDDTVYEL

-600 KQSLEAAASGYE
+600 KQSLEAASGYE

-633 DDILKELQIDTSES
+633 DDILKELQIETSES

-652 RILAYNSTD
+652 RILAYNSTN
-661 ITEDNI
+661 ITEENI
-667 KQIKSV
+667 KQIKSI

-688 TIEMIKRGISPLDM
+688 TLEMIKRGISPLDM
-702 SMSDISDTARRIKS
+702 SMSDISDTARQIKS
-716 ENPDERD
+716 ENHDERD

-803 DSVSSGI
+803 DSVSRGI

-819 YHTNCLRDVL
+819 YQANCLRDVL
-829 DTLSPEKMEFVQYD
+829 DTLSPEKMEFVQDD
-843 SWLDMTPEQLRQ
+843 SWLEMTPEQLRQ
-855 AVYEADDDNALSEQY
+855 AVYEADEDNTLSEQY

-876 QFNQAVSAPENVY
+876 QFNQAVSVPENVY

-916 TVRNLWERGDSAT
+916 AVRNLWERGDSAT

-980 LRQMKLLC
+980 IRQMKLLC

-1121 GSESVQTTRLYH
+1121 GGESVQTTRLYH

>member
-1 MLIHLRLTELLYLNT
+1 
-16 NIPVNSRVKDRANL
+16 
-30 RRGLYFCVLY
+30 
-40 VDIKNDNYSEPQKY
+40 
-54 EVRISINKGCRDGIY
+54 
-69 AGHGAGNMQIE
+69 MQIE

-217 YGDDLSK
+217 YGDDLSR

-257 AGTDAIDRAKSLT
+257 AGTDAIDRAKSIT

-318 YDDNQYGDKGAESQ
+318 Y
-332 GKISDELFEEL
+332 EEL

-352 EVHIDSS
+352 EAHIDSS

-424 GLTFDMAKKACDVLG
+424 GLTFDMAREVCDVLS
-439 EATADDIVTLESD
+439 EATAEDIVTLESD
-452 NIPVTIENLSKLI
+452 NMLVTIENLSKLI
-465 AARGKDSAA
+465 AARGKDGAA
-474 SQVSANKAADN
+474 SQASANKALDN

-545 ALFGDSSVEASD
+545 ALFGESSVEASD

-578 YVLTLESADDTVYEL
+578 YVLTLESSDDTVYEL

-600 KQSLEAAASGYE
+600 KQSLEAASGYE

-633 DDILKELQIDTSES
+633 DDILKELQIETSES

-652 RILAYNSTD
+652 RILAYNSTN
-661 ITEDNI
+661 ITEENI
-667 KQIKSV
+667 KQIKSI

-688 TIEMIKRGISPLDM
+688 TLEMIKRGISPLDM
-702 SMSDISDTARRIKS
+702 SMSDISDTARQIKS
-716 ENPDERD
+716 ENHDERD

-803 DSVSSGI
+803 DSVSRGI

-819 YHTNCLRDVL
+819 YQANCLRDVL
-829 DTLSPEKMEFVQYD
+829 DTLSPEKMEFVQDD
-843 SWLDMTPEQLRQ
+843 SWLEMTPEQLRQ
-855 AVYEADDDNALSEQY
+855 AVYEADEDNTLSEQY

-876 QFNQAVSAPENVY
+876 QFNQAVSVPENVY

-916 TVRNLWERGDSAT
+916 AVRNLWERGDSAT

-980 LRQMKLLC
+980 IRQMKLLC

-1121 GSESVQTTRLYH
+1121 GGESVQTTRLYH

>member
-1 MLIHLRLTELLYLNT
+1 
-16 NIPVNSRVKDRANL
+16 
-30 RRGLYFCVLY
+30 
-40 VDIKNDNYSEPQKY
+40 
-54 EVRISINKGCRDGIY
+54 
-69 AGHGAGNMQIE
+69 MQIE

-217 YGDDLSK
+217 YGDDLSR

-257 AGTDAIDRAKSLT
+257 AGTDAIDRAKSIT

-318 YDDNQYGDKGAESQ
+318 Y
-332 GKISDELFEEL
+332 EEL

-352 EVHIDSS
+352 EAHIDSS

-424 GLTFDMAKKACDVLG
+424 GLTFDMAREVCDVLS
-439 EATADDIVTLESD
+439 EATAEDIVTLESD
-452 NIPVTIENLSKLI
+452 NMPVTIENLSKLI
-465 AARGKDSAA
+465 AARGKDGAA
-474 SQVSANKAADN
+474 SQASANKALDN

-545 ALFGDSSVEASD
+545 ALFGESSVEASD

-578 YVLTLESADDTVYEL
+578 YVLTLESSDDTVYEL

-600 KQSLEAAASGYE
+600 KQSLEAASGYE

-633 DDILKELQIDTSES
+633 DDILKELQIETSES

-652 RILAYNSTD
+652 RILAYNSTN
-661 ITEDNI
+661 ITEENI
-667 KQIKSV
+667 KQIKSI

-716 ENPDERD
+716 ENPDEKD

-829 DTLSPEKMEFVQYD
+829 DTLSPEKMEFMQYD

-855 AVYEADDDNALSEQY
+855 AVYEADEDNALSEQY

-876 QFNQAVSAPENVY
+876 QFNQAVSVPENVY

-916 TVRNLWERGDSAT
+916 AVRNLWERGDSAT

-1011 GVTGMKLRIVRGE
+1011 GVTGMKLSIVRGE
-1024 DKKGLVDIFLEDKK
+1024 DKKGMVDIFLEDKK

>member
-1 MLIHLRLTELLYLNT
+1 
-16 NIPVNSRVKDRANL
+16 
-30 RRGLYFCVLY
+30 
-40 VDIKNDNYSEPQKY
+40 
-54 EVRISINKGCRDGIY
+54 
-69 AGHGAGNMQIE
+69 MQIE

-217 YGDDLSK
+217 YGDDLSR

-257 AGTDAIDRAKSLT
+257 AGTDAIDRAKSIT

-318 YDDNQYGDKGAESQ
+318 Y
-332 GKISDELFEEL
+332 EEL

-352 EVHIDSS
+352 EAHIDSS

-424 GLTFDMAKKACDVLG
+424 GLTFDMAREVCDVLS
-439 EATADDIVTLESD
+439 EATAEDIVTLESD
-452 NIPVTIENLSKLI
+452 NMPVTIENLSKLI
-465 AARGKDSAA
+465 AARGKDGAA
-474 SQVSANKAADN
+474 SQASANKALDN

-545 ALFGDSSVEASD
+545 ALFGESSVEASD

-578 YVLTLESADDTVYEL
+578 YVLTLESSDDTVYEL

-600 KQSLEAAASGYE
+600 KQSLEAASGYE

-633 DDILKELQIDTSES
+633 DDILKELQIETSES

-652 RILAYNSTD
+652 RILAYNSTN
-661 ITEDNI
+661 ITEENI
-667 KQIKSV
+667 KQIKSI

-688 TIEMIKRGISPLDM
+688 TLEMIKRGISPLDM
-702 SMSDISDTARRIKS
+702 SMSDISDTARQIKS
-716 ENPDERD
+716 ENHDERD

-803 DSVSSGI
+803 DSVSRGI

-819 YHTNCLRDVL
+819 YQANCLRDVL
-829 DTLSPEKMEFVQYD
+829 DTLSPEKMEFVQDD
-843 SWLDMTPEQLRQ
+843 SWLEMTPEQLRQ
-855 AVYEADDDNALSEQY
+855 AVYEADEDNTLSEQY

-876 QFNQAVSAPENVY
+876 QFNQAVSVPENVY

-916 TVRNLWERGDSAT
+916 AVRNLWERGDSAT

-980 LRQMKLLC
+980 IRQMKLLC

-1038 CGRVAAYFE
+1038 CVRVAAYFE

-1121 GSESVQTTRLYH
+1121 GGESVQTTRLYH

>member
-1 MLIHLRLTELLYLNT
+1 
-16 NIPVNSRVKDRANL
+16 
-30 RRGLYFCVLY
+30 
-40 VDIKNDNYSEPQKY
+40 
-54 EVRISINKGCRDGIY
+54 
-69 AGHGAGNMQIE
+69 MQIE

-144 NEAGNNDG
+144 NEAGNKDG

-203 IKAVLAKAGVDISI
+203 IKAVLARAGVDISI
-217 YGDDLSK
+217 YGDDLSR

-318 YDDNQYGDKGAESQ
+318 YDDNQYGDKGAGSQ

-343 KPQLKQILE
+343 KPQLKQILDDA
-352 EVHIDSS
+352 HIDSS

-370 DEDIAVTPD
+370 DEDIAVTSD

-415 AADATMSQD
+415 ATDATMSQD

-439 EATADDIVTLESD
+439 EVTADDIVTLESD
-452 NIPVTIENLSKLI
+452 NMPVTIENLSKLI
-465 AARGKDSAA
+465 AARGKDGAA
-474 SQVSANKAADN
+474 SKDFANKAANN

-491 EARLV
+491 DARLV

-545 ALFGDSSVEASD
+545 ALFGESSVEPAD

-600 KQSLEAAASGYE
+600 KQSLEAAVSGYE

-673 DEQVQRAFSDMTPAV
+673 DEQVQRALNDMTPAV

-702 SMSDISDTARRIKS
+702 SMSEISETARRIKS

-803 DSVSSGI
+803 DSVSRGI

-829 DTLSPEKMEFVQYD
+829 DTLSPEKMEFVQND
-843 SWLDMTPEQLRQ
+843 NWLDMTPEQLKQ
-855 AVYEADDDNALSEQY
+855 AVYEADEDSALSEQY
-870 ATEQLR
+870 AIEQLR
-876 QFNQAVSAPENVY
+876 QFNQAVSVPENVY

-916 TVRNLWERGDSAT
+916 AVRNLWERGDSAT

-1011 GVTGMKLRIVRGE
+1011 GVTGMKLSIVRGE

-1140 NVQRVIAQDSL
+1140 NVQRMLAQDSL

>member
-1 MLIHLRLTELLYLNT
+1 
-16 NIPVNSRVKDRANL
+16 
-30 RRGLYFCVLY
+30 
-40 VDIKNDNYSEPQKY
+40 
-54 EVRISINKGCRDGIY
+54 
-69 AGHGAGNMQIE
+69 MQIE

-100 TAGMRVS
+100 TAGMRVL

-144 NEAGNNDG
+144 NEAGNNAG

-318 YDDNQYGDKGAESQ
+318 YDDNQYGDKGAGSQ

-343 KPQLKQILE
+343 KPQLKQILDDA
-352 EVHIDSS
+352 HIDSS

-415 AADATMSQD
+415 ATDATMSQD

-452 NIPVTIENLSKLI
+452 NMPVTIENLSKLI

-474 SQVSANKAADN
+474 SQASANKALDN

-536 KQQENKYYG
+536 RQQENKYYG
-545 ALFGDSSVEASD
+545 ALFGESSVEASD

-624 SISKAFQNV
+624 SMSKAFQNV

-716 ENPDERD
+716 ENPDEKD

-829 DTLSPEKMEFVQYD
+829 DTLSPEKMEFMQYD

-855 AVYEADDDNALSEQY
+855 AVYEANEDNALSEQY
-870 ATEQLR
+870 ATEKLR
-876 QFNQAVSAPENVY
+876 QFNQAVSVPENVY

-916 TVRNLWERGDSAT
+916 AVRNLWERGDSAT

-1011 GVTGMKLRIVRGE
+1011 GVTGMKLSIVRGE
-1024 DKKGLVDIFLEDKK
+1024 DKKGMVDIFLEDKK

>member
-1 MLIHLRLTELLYLNT
+1 
-16 NIPVNSRVKDRANL
+16 
-30 RRGLYFCVLY
+30 
-40 VDIKNDNYSEPQKY
+40 
-54 EVRISINKGCRDGIY
+54 
-69 AGHGAGNMQIE
+69 MQIE

-276 KAYLVRNNMNPTVSN
+276 KAYLVRNNMNPTISN

-318 YDDNQYGDKGAESQ
+318 YDDNQYGDKGAGSQ

-343 KPQLKQILE
+343 KPQLKQILDE
-352 EVHIDSS
+352 AHIDSS

-415 AADATMSQD
+415 ATDATMSQD

-474 SQVSANKAADN
+474 SQGSANKAVDN

-545 ALFGDSSVEASD
+545 ALFGESSVEASD

-803 DSVSSGI
+803 DSVSRGI

-855 AVYEADDDNALSEQY
+855 AVYEADEDNALSEQY

-916 TVRNLWERGDSAT
+916 AVRNLWERGDSAT

-1011 GVTGMKLRIVRGE
+1011 GVTGMKLSIVRGE
-1024 DKKGLVDIFLEDKK
+1024 DKKGMVDIFLEDKK

>member
-1 MLIHLRLTELLYLNT
+1 
-16 NIPVNSRVKDRANL
+16 
-30 RRGLYFCVLY
+30 
-40 VDIKNDNYSEPQKY
+40 
-54 EVRISINKGCRDGIY
+54 
-69 AGHGAGNMQIE
+69 MQIE

-100 TAGMRVS
+100 TAGMRVL

-144 NEAGNNDG
+144 NEAGNNAG

-318 YDDNQYGDKGAESQ
+318 YDDNQYGDKGAGSQ

-343 KPQLKQILE
+343 KPQLKQILDDA
-352 EVHIDSS
+352 HIDSS

-379 NVLLANQIDGITA
+379 NVLLANQVDCINA
-392 AGENVSSDFYA
+392 AEENVSSDFYA

-415 AADATMSQD
+415 ATDATMSQD

-474 SQVSANKAADN
+474 SQGSANKALDN

-545 ALFGDSSVEASD
+545 ALFGESSVEASD

-661 ITEDNI
+661 ITEENI

-673 DEQVQRAFSDMTPAV
+673 DEQVQRALNDMTPAV

-702 SMSDISDTARRIKS
+702 SMSDISETARRIKS

-803 DSVSSGI
+803 DSVSRGI

-829 DTLSPEKMEFVQYD
+829 DTLSPEKMEFVQDD
-843 SWLDMTPEQLRQ
+843 SWLEMTPEQLRQ
-855 AVYEADDDNALSEQY
+855 AVYEANEDNSLSEQY

-876 QFNQAVSAPENVY
+876 QFNQAVSAPEDVY

-916 TVRNLWERGDSAT
+916 AVRNLWERGDSAT

-953 AQETLADTAEHVMD
+953 AQETLADTAEHVMN

-1024 DKKGLVDIFLEDKK
+1024 DKRGLVDIFLEDKK

-1113 NETKKQLD
+1113 NETKKQLE

>member
-1 MLIHLRLTELLYLNT
+1 MD
-16 NIPVNSRVKDRANL
+16 K
-30 RRGLYFCVLY
+30 
-40 VDIKNDNYSEPQKY
+40 KY

-152 TDMAENLLNDMNQTS
+152 TDIAENLLNDMNQTS

-257 AGTDAIDRAKSLT
+257 AGIDAIDRAKSLT

-318 YDDNQYGDKGAESQ
+318 YDDNQYGDKGAGSQ
-332 GKISDELFEEL
+332 EKISDELFEEL

-352 EVHIDSS
+352 EAHIDSS

-379 NVLLANQIDGITA
+379 NVLLANQVDCINA
-392 AGENVSSDFYA
+392 AEENVSSDFYA

-439 EATADDIVTLESD
+439 EATAEDIVTLESD
-452 NIPVTIENLSKLI
+452 NMPVTIENLSKLI

-474 SQVSANKAADN
+474 SQGSANKALDN

-545 ALFGDSSVEASD
+545 ALFGESSVEASD
-557 DRVRMY
+557 DRVHMY

-578 YVLTLESADDTVYEL
+578 YVLTLESSDDTVYEL

-600 KQSLEAAASGYE
+600 KQSLEAAALGYE

-702 SMSDISDTARRIKS
+702 SMSDISETARRIKS

-803 DSVSSGI
+803 DSVSRGI

-855 AVYEADDDNALSEQY
+855 AVYEADEDNALSEQY

-876 QFNQAVSAPENVY
+876 QFNQAVSEPENVY

-916 TVRNLWERGDSAT
+916 AVRNLWERGDSAT

-980 LRQMKLLC
+980 IRQMKLLC

-1011 GVTGMKLRIVRGE
+1011 GVTGMKLSIVRGE

-1082 EQRVR
+1082 EQSVR

-1102 MSDMKSNTESD
+1102 MSD

>member
-1 MLIHLRLTELLYLNT
+1 
-16 NIPVNSRVKDRANL
+16 
-30 RRGLYFCVLY
+30 
-40 VDIKNDNYSEPQKY
+40 
-54 EVRISINKGCRDGIY
+54 
-69 AGHGAGNMQIE
+69 MQIE

-182 SDDYKAA
+182 SDDYKAT

-276 KAYLVRNNMNPTVSN
+276 KAYLVRNNMNPTISN

-318 YDDNQYGDKGAESQ
+318 YDDNQYGDKGAGSQ

-343 KPQLKQILE
+343 KPQLKQILDE
-352 EVHIDSS
+352 AHIDSS

-415 AADATMSQD
+415 ATEATMSQD

-439 EATADDIVTLESD
+439 EATAEDIVTLESD

-474 SQVSANKAADN
+474 SQASANKALDN
-485 QITDSR
+485 QITDSWK
-491 EARLV
+491 ARLV

-527 PIERVVELL
+527 PIERVVEML

-545 ALFGDSSVEASD
+545 ALFGESSVEASD
-557 DRVRMY
+557 DRVCMY

-661 ITEDNI
+661 ITEENI

-702 SMSDISDTARRIKS
+702 SMSDISETARRIKS
-716 ENPDERD
+716 ENPDEKD

-731 KLEKKNEISEEER
+731 KLERKNEISEEER

-761 GAVIGSLVNQGADI
+761 GSVIGSLVNQGADI

-803 DSVSSGI
+803 DSVSRGI

-829 DTLSPEKMEFVQYD
+829 DTLSPEKMEFVKYD

-855 AVYEADDDNALSEQY
+855 AVYEANEDSALSEQY

-898 TTAVNLM
+898 TTAENLM

-916 TVRNLWERGDSAT
+916 SVRNLWERGDSAT

-980 LRQMKLLC
+980 IRQMKLLC

-1011 GVTGMKLRIVRGE
+1011 GVTGMKLSIVRGE

-1038 CGRVAAYFE
+1038 CGRIAAYFE

-1102 MSDMKSNTESD
+1102 MSD

>member
-1 MLIHLRLTELLYLNT
+1 
-16 NIPVNSRVKDRANL
+16 
-30 RRGLYFCVLY
+30 
-40 VDIKNDNYSEPQKY
+40 
-54 EVRISINKGCRDGIY
+54 
-69 AGHGAGNMQIE
+69 MQIE

-217 YGDDLSK
+217 YGDDLSM

-302 QNYKQKVGI
+302 QNFKQKVGI

-318 YDDNQYGDKGAESQ
+318 YDDNQYGDKVAGSQ

-343 KPQLKQILE
+343 KPQLKQILDDA
-352 EVHIDSS
+352 HIDSS

-379 NVLLANQIDGITA
+379 NVLLANQIDGITP

-415 AADATMSQD
+415 ATDATMSQD

-474 SQVSANKAADN
+474 SQASANKAADN

-545 ALFGDSSVEASD
+545 ALFGESSVEASD

-624 SISKAFQNV
+624 SMSKAFQNV

-716 ENPDERD
+716 ENPDEKD

-829 DTLSPEKMEFVQYD
+829 DTLSPEKMEFMQYD

-855 AVYEADDDNALSEQY
+855 AVYEADEDNALSEQY

-876 QFNQAVSAPENVY
+876 QFNQAVSVPENVY

-916 TVRNLWERGDSAT
+916 AVRNLWERGDSAT

-1011 GVTGMKLRIVRGE
+1011 GVTGMKLSIVRGE
-1024 DKKGLVDIFLEDKK
+1024 DKKGMVDIFLEDKK

>member
-1 MLIHLRLTELLYLNT
+1 
-16 NIPVNSRVKDRANL
+16 
-30 RRGLYFCVLY
+30 
-40 VDIKNDNYSEPQKY
+40 
-54 EVRISINKGCRDGIY
+54 
-69 AGHGAGNMQIE
+69 MQIE

-217 YGDDLSK
+217 YGDDLSR

-257 AGTDAIDRAKSLT
+257 AGTDAIDRAKSIT

-318 YDDNQYGDKGAESQ
+318 Y
-332 GKISDELFEEL
+332 EEL

-352 EVHIDSS
+352 EAHIDSS

-424 GLTFDMAKKACDVLG
+424 GLTFDMAREVCDVLS
-439 EATADDIVTLESD
+439 EATAEDIVTLESD
-452 NIPVTIENLSKLI
+452 NMPVTIENLSKLI
-465 AARGKDSAA
+465 AARGKDGAA
-474 SQVSANKAADN
+474 SQASANKALDN
-485 QITDSR
+485 QITDSW

-545 ALFGDSSVEASD
+545 ALFGESSVEASD

-578 YVLTLESADDTVYEL
+578 YVLTLESSDDTVYEL

-600 KQSLEAAASGYE
+600 KQSLEAASGYE

-633 DDILKELQIDTSES
+633 DDILKELQIETSES

-652 RILAYNSTD
+652 RILAYNSTN
-661 ITEDNI
+661 ITEENI
-667 KQIKSV
+667 KQIKSI

-688 TIEMIKRGISPLDM
+688 TLEMIKRGISPLDM
-702 SMSDISDTARRIKS
+702 SMSDISDTARQIKS
-716 ENPDERD
+716 ENHDERD

-803 DSVSSGI
+803 DSVSRGI

-819 YHTNCLRDVL
+819 YQANCLRDVL
-829 DTLSPEKMEFVQYD
+829 DTLSPEKMEFVQDD
-843 SWLDMTPEQLRQ
+843 SWLEMTPEQLRQ
-855 AVYEADDDNALSEQY
+855 AVYEADEDNTLSEQY

-876 QFNQAVSAPENVY
+876 QFNQAVSVPENVY

-916 TVRNLWERGDSAT
+916 AVRNLWERGDSAT

-980 LRQMKLLC
+980 IRQMKLLC

-1121 GSESVQTTRLYH
+1121 GGESVQTTRLYH

>member
-1 MLIHLRLTELLYLNT
+1 
-16 NIPVNSRVKDRANL
+16 
-30 RRGLYFCVLY
+30 
-40 VDIKNDNYSEPQKY
+40 
-54 EVRISINKGCRDGIY
+54 
-69 AGHGAGNMQIE
+69 MQIE

-122 AVVGSSNSVD
+122 AVVGPSNSVD

-144 NEAGNNDG
+144 NGAGNNDD

-217 YGDDLSK
+217 YGDDLSR

-257 AGTDAIDRAKSLT
+257 AGIDAIDRAKSIT

-318 YDDNQYGDKGAESQ
+318 YDDNQYGDKGAGSQ

-343 KPQLKQILE
+343 KPQLKQILDDA
-352 EVHIDSS
+352 HIDSS

-379 NVLLANQIDGITA
+379 NVLLANQIDGINA
-392 AGENVSSDFYA
+392 AEENVGSVFYA

-415 AADATMSQD
+415 ATDAIMSQD

-452 NIPVTIENLSKLI
+452 NIPVTIENLLKLI

-474 SQVSANKAADN
+474 SQGSANKALDN

-536 KQQENKYYG
+536 RQQENKYYG
-545 ALFGDSSVEASD
+545 ALFGESSVEASD

-673 DEQVQRAFSDMTPAV
+673 DEQVQRALNDMTPAV

-702 SMSDISDTARRIKS
+702 SMSDISETARRIKS

-803 DSVSSGI
+803 DSVSRGI

-829 DTLSPEKMEFVQYD
+829 DTLSPEKMEFVKYD

-855 AVYEADDDNALSEQY
+855 AVYEANEDSALSEQY

-876 QFNQAVSAPENVY
+876 QFNQAVSVPENVY

-916 TVRNLWERGDSAT
+916 AVRNLWERGDSAT

-980 LRQMKLLC
+980 IRQMKLLC

-1011 GVTGMKLRIVRGE
+1011 GVTGMKLSIVRGE

-1102 MSDMKSNTESD
+1102 MSD

>member
-1 MLIHLRLTELLYLNT
+1 
-16 NIPVNSRVKDRANL
+16 
-30 RRGLYFCVLY
+30 
-40 VDIKNDNYSEPQKY
+40 
-54 EVRISINKGCRDGIY
+54 
-69 AGHGAGNMQIE
+69 MQIE

-100 TAGMRVS
+100 TAGMRVL

-122 AVVGSSNSVD
+122 TVVGSSNSVD

-144 NEAGNNDG
+144 NEAGNKDG

-276 KAYLVRNNMNPTVSN
+276 KAYLVRNNMNPTISN

-318 YDDNQYGDKGAESQ
+318 YDDNQYGDKGAGSQ

-343 KPQLKQILE
+343 KPQLKQILDDA
-352 EVHIDSS
+352 HIDSS

-392 AGENVSSDFYA
+392 AGENVGSDFYA

-415 AADATMSQD
+415 ATDAIMSQD

-474 SQVSANKAADN
+474 SQGSANKALDN

-491 EARLV
+491 DARLV

-545 ALFGDSSVEASD
+545 ALFGESSVEASD
-557 DRVRMY
+557 DRVHMY

-702 SMSDISDTARRIKS
+702 SMSDISETARRIKS

-803 DSVSSGI
+803 DSVSRGI

-829 DTLSPEKMEFVQYD
+829 DTLSPEKMEFVKYD

-855 AVYEADDDNALSEQY
+855 AVYEANEDNALSEQY

-916 TVRNLWERGDSAT
+916 AVRNLWERGESAT

-1024 DKKGLVDIFLEDKK
+1024 DKRGLVDIFLDDKK

-1140 NVQRVIAQDSL
+1140 NAQRVIAQDSL